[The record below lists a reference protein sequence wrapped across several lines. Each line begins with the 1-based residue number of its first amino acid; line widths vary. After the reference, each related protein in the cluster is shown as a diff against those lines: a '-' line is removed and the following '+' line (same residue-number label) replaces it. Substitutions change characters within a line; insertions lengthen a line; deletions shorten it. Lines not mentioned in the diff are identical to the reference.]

1 MKRLYSTC
9 SEVLPYSK
17 QCLATATGEHNSC
30 ALQQQIRTVAD
41 LAMSGFASSCSEGV
55 NLHRVDTRMLSTST
69 RLRYLL
75 ARKPGGKQH
84 LTHVGVVMR
93 DMDHLTPHGG

>member
-1 MKRLYSTC
+1 MST
-9 SEVLPYSK
+9 
-17 QCLATATGEHNSC
+17 ATAD
-30 ALQQQIRTVAD
+30 TVAD
-41 LAMSGFASSCSEGV
+41 LAMSGFARSCSEGV

-75 ARKPGGKQH
+75 ARKQGGKQH

-93 DMDHLTPHGG
+93 DMDHLTPHRGYV